1 MDIAA
6 YHTAYYFTIWHQQ
19 VSEAGVHRP
28 HVAGIAAREN
38 EGAFSIVL
46 SGGYEDDVVSM
57 HSYYNK
63 YMQSVKL
70 SMTEWVNTGNR
81 LGGCL
86 AVRSGHYCQ
95 RV

>member
-1 MDIAA
+1 MRIDANELKRCNIG
-6 YHTAYYFTIWHQQ
+6 YCSIPHIINVQ

-57 HSYYNK
+57 HSYYRK
-63 YMQSVKL
+63 YIQGVKL
-70 SMTEWVNTGNR
+70 SMSE
-81 LGGCL
+81 
-86 AVRSGHYCQ
+86 
-95 RV
+95 